1 MGKRNASEALEHSAA
16 TTPQKKQRLQDAV
29 EVKPSVTETPPQTY
43 TLTKELVED
52 TVLLDLNLQKWR
64 VGQPVGAYIFFHY
77 VQSSHFPFLL
87 PPTNPTNYTLTHP
100 SHPPMSTTIRLVAR
114 RHQQTSMVCRIGVWF
129 VVGRVSLIH
138 RSLRACGSVL
148 NCTL

>member
-29 EVKPSVTETPPQTY
+29 ETKSAVTETPPQTY

-64 VGQPVGAYIFFHY
+64 VGQPVGAYIFFY
-77 VQSSHFPFLL
+77 FVQSVEQL
-87 PPTNPTNYTLTHP
+87 HP
-100 SHPPMSTTIRLVAR
+100 SSLPCTVTIINHP
-114 RHQQTSMVCRIGVWF
+114 TSE
-129 VVGRVSLIH
+129 
-138 RSLRACGSVL
+138 RA
-148 NCTL
+148 N